1 MRPDIYWSSLV
12 LRWSWIRSRGRPI
25 RRRTRSRPAALC
37 VVIISIA
44 SAEYIAKVA
53 TKGLTSVNVDGLF
66 CRLYRAAGDISS
78 RKQLDVVDSEF
89 AHSSA
94 SLAEDVT
101 VTATRIYKREVPFHA
116 FFLNERRE
124 RQITSRQVEAR
135 TAKNCRWGNA
145 ESSRVSCSSLGCCC
159 WRNRLRPATW
169 KRTTFNGEWRKEK
182 KGERFFKSLDSSDR
196 RWRRNKYLKEKNSAG
211 DEWDAGTIYT
221 KCRDPVNSR
230 RGCIIWLLN
239 QLVPLFFFFLLNF

>member
-1 MRPDIYWSSLV
+1 MLAICWKNTIQLTRGKYRETWVECSSSHFWVPPDCRRRPEGATNFSTSMRPDIYWSSLV

-78 RKQLDVVDSEF
+78 RRQLDVVDSEF

-101 VTATRIYKREVPFHA
+101 VWQQHVYIKEKAPFMCFFFKREKRAANYLPA
-116 FFLNERRE
+116 SRGTYCEELSLRKRRV
-124 RQITSRQVEAR
+124 QPCFVLITRLLLL
-135 TAKNCRWGNA
+135 TA
-145 ESSRVSCSSLGCCC
+145 ST
-159 WRNRLRPATW
+159 PAS
-169 KRTTFNGEWRKEK
+169 N
-182 KGERFFKSLDSSDR
+182 
-196 RWRRNKYLKEKNSAG
+196 LKAHY
-211 DEWDAGTIYT
+211 I
-221 KCRDPVNSR
+221 
-230 RGCIIWLLN
+230 
-239 QLVPLFFFFLLNF
+239 